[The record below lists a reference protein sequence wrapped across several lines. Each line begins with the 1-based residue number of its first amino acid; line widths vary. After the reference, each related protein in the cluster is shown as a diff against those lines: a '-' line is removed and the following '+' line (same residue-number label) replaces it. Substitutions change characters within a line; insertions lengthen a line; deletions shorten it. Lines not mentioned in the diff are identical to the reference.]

1 MEVTPKSINEAVF
14 REKLRGYSQ
23 DDVDAFLK
31 QVAAGVE
38 AWQERL
44 AQATERAAQAERQI
58 AEAAESDET
67 LRRTLV
73 LAQRTADLAVR
84 EARDE
89 ASRILTEAEKAR
101 DALVA
106 DAQAGARREHERAR
120 SDLEAELARL
130 VATRDDLVTDVAAL
144 RTYVEHTRE

>member
-130 VATRDDLVTDVAAL
+130 VATRDDLVTD
-144 RTYVEHTRE
+144 